1 MTQSD
6 DDALMQRAGA
16 GDRAACG
23 VLVQRHLRP
32 VTAFAWRLLTDRDDA
47 EEVAQETFLRL
58 WTEAPRWRPGGAK
71 LSTWLFR
78 VAHNLAIDRIR
89 RRRPTAP
96 LDGAIDP
103 VDPRPDP
110 AEAYAEDETG
120 RRVAAALADLPE
132 RQRAAIVLCHHQGLS
147 NADAAAVLEVGV
159 EAVESL
165 LARGRRT
172 LRRRLADETGG

>member
-1 MTQSD
+1 MTQSE

-23 VLVQRHLRP
+23 MLVQRHLRP
-32 VTAFAWRLLTDRDDA
+32 VTAFAGRLLSDRDDA

-89 RRRPTAP
+89 RRRPTTP
-96 LDGAIDP
+96 LDGGIDP

-110 AEAYAEDETG
+110 AQAYAEDETA

-132 RQRAAIVLCHHQGLS
+132 RQRTAIVLCHHQGLS
-147 NADAAAVLEVGV
+147 NADAAAVLGVGV

-172 LRRRLADETGG
+172 LRRRLADEADA